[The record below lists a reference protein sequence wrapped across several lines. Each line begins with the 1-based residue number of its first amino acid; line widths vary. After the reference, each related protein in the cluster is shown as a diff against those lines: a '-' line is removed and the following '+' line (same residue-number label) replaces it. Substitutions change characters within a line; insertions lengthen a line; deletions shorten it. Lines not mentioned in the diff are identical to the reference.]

1 MAKREDMKKLEEMCK
16 PIVEFLKEN
25 YSPYA
30 TVVITD
36 THIRLTRDEFG
47 IPVNKELTAQEVLVQ
62 EQSVA
67 YINLDENFTKE
78 VIEKISELNKLL
90 NQEPKIITY
99 QKI

>member
-36 THIRLTRDEFG
+36 TNIRLTRDEFG
-47 IPVNKELTAQEVLVQ
+47 IPVKSN
-62 EQSVA
+62 
-67 YINLDENFTKE
+67 D
-78 VIEKISELNKLL
+78 
-90 NQEPKIITY
+90 
-99 QKI
+99 

>member
-25 YSPYA
+25 YAPYA

-47 IPVNKELTAQEVLVQ
+47 IPVNKELTAQEVPVQ
-62 EQSVA
+62 EQSVV
-67 YINLDENFTKE
+67 INL
-78 VIEKISELNKLL
+78 KINNRFSLQKLL
-90 NQEPKIITY
+90 NQLGNNHTLGHRR
-99 QKI
+99 